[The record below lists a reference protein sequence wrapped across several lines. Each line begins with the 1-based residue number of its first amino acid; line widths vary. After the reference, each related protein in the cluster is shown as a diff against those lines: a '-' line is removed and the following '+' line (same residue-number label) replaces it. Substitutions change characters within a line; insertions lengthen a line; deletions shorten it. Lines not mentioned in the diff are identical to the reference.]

1 MNSREI
7 LILKEKA
14 YHCLAQKQLKDACA
28 VIAKLVVNAQD
39 WTASEKLNELES
51 NYKYMLH
58 YMFEGIKDPKNDDI
72 HNKLI
77 RSAYELLDDVVDE
90 LLLLESSDYFYERS
104 RLDALKSEKAK
115 DHYLQI
121 KDLIASSALY
131 DLLEDGEEK
140 KRKIK
145 EAAIQRERAGVLL
158 FNSIF
163 IAPRAKKDDLDS
175 YLEFVNG
182 YEISTREKCLII
194 SALTLNILHKFDALK
209 MQALLECTQSDVMY
223 VRTRAIVGLVVIL
236 QLYDDRWAL
245 YPELSAK
252 LEAFSENIDFR
263 KSILR
268 VIIQLIR
275 ARDTERISKK
285 VTEEIIPQMMKFS
298 NIAGKKIS
306 MEDLM
311 GETDFMDK
319 NPDWQKELEDSGL
332 SKKLQEYSELQ
343 LEGADVFHSTFSG
356 LKSFP
361 FFSEMSNWFMPF
373 DKSYSEISE
382 LFPHENKDSL
392 LNIAIADSGHMCN
405 SDKYSFSLSL
415 LQVPTSQREMMMN
428 RMGAESEEVKR
439 MQKEAQAMNP
449 QMEEEVNSNQ
459 YIQDLYRF
467 YKLNPRRSGFQD
479 IFKFDLN
486 FYENKAIAPIISDL
500 DSMSKIANYCFDK
513 NFLPIALSI
522 YNLIAVKYEATATTW
537 QKIGYCYQMD
547 NNKDEALKAYL
558 HSDLLAPDKTW
569 TLRKIAQLYRSM
581 GSPQKALEYYEKVA
595 HLTPNNISVELN
607 IGHCYLEIKEY
618 DKALNNFFKVEILDN
633 TGTKAYRPI
642 AWTAF
647 LLKKYDVAEK
657 YYIKVKQDNPTI
669 HDYLNM
675 GHLQLAQDKMKSALE
690 YYNHAAMIAPDM
702 EQFQALF
709 LADKGSLIT
718 NGVDEKIFPYLFDQV
733 KYMLD

>member
-14 YHCLAQKQLKDACA
+14 YYCLAQKQLKDAFA
-28 VIAKLVVNAQD
+28 IIAKLVVNAQD

-58 YMFEGIKDPKNDDI
+58 YMFEGIKDPKNEDI

-121 KDLIASSALY
+121 KDFIASSALY

-175 YLEFVNG
+175 YLEFING

-252 LEAFSENIDFR
+252 LEAFSEDIDFR

-343 LEGADVFHSTFSG
+343 LEGADVFHSTFSS

-467 YKLNPRRSGFQD
+467 YKLNPRRGGFQD

-486 FYENKAIAPIISDL
+486 FYENKAITPIISDL

-522 YNLIAVKYEATATTW
+522 YNLIAVKYEATATIW

-607 IGHCYLEIKEY
+607 IGYCYLEIKEY
-618 DKALNNFFKVEILDN
+618 DKALNNFFKVEMLDSK
-633 TGTKAYRPI
+633 GAKAYRPI

-675 GHLQLAQDKMKSALE
+675 GHLQLVQDKMKSALE
-690 YYNHAAMIAPDM
+690 YYNHAAMMATDM
-702 EQFQALF
+702 EQFQSLF
-709 LADKGSLIT
+709 LADKGSLIA